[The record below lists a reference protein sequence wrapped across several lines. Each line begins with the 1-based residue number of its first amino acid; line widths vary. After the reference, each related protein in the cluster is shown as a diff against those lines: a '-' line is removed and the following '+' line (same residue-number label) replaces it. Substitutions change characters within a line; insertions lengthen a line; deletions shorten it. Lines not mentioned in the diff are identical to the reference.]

1 MKNSN
6 SIWVCIVWIST
17 FMKMLYFHSKSM
29 PPFFIL
35 FLPLY
40 LYIYVCIHKYIYAFK
55 TASRIS
61 FNVLK
66 NFLKEGRLIVKFFL
80 SLSLDLR
87 TIYPMNKIK
96 HLSPQHYEQQ
106 IH

>member
-80 SLSLDLR
+80 SLEESGFEDY
-87 TIYPMNKIK
+87 IPNEQNKTFVSSA
-96 HLSPQHYEQQ
+96 L
-106 IH
+106 

>member
-29 PPFFIL
+29 PPFFII

-40 LYIYVCIHKYIYAFK
+40 LYIYVCIHKYTYAFK

-80 SLSLDLR
+80 SLEESGFEDYILNEQ
-87 TIYPMNKIK
+87 NKTFVSSA
-96 HLSPQHYEQQ
+96 L
-106 IH
+106 